1 VQLSSL
7 CGIEKYIYNNTNYV
21 LLGIIMRRTT
31 GKSAGKGL
39 GIHIEEQERGDVV
52 AADRGSQVRVNHL
65 SLTANAL
72 AISQLAGILAVQAHD
87 AVAQNDR
94 AYSIILLRLTC

>member
-39 GIHIEEQERGDVV
+39 GTHIEKQEREAVV
-52 AADRGSQVRVNHL
+52 AADRGSQVK
-65 SLTANAL
+65 
-72 AISQLAGILAVQAHD
+72 ID
-87 AVAQNDR
+87 
-94 AYSIILLRLTC
+94 YFP

>member
-1 VQLSSL
+1 MQLSSL

-21 LLGIIMRRTT
+21 LLGVIIRRTT

-39 GIHIEEQERGDVV
+39 STHMEKQEREAVV
-52 AADRGSQVRVNHL
+52 AADRGSQVQVNHF

-72 AISQLAGILAVQAHD
+72 ASSQLAGILAVQAHD
-87 AVAQNDR
+87 AA
-94 AYSIILLRLTC
+94 A